1 MTRVTI
7 KVNQLIKEGR
17 IYKRE
22 VVIEGRVNTVSGT
35 YHFYYDYVIKGTIGI
50 TTVYVTGE

>member
-35 YHFYYDYVIKGTIGI
+35 YHFCYDYVNKRHNWYHYCIRHW
-50 TTVYVTGE
+50 